1 MSTNGSTVQF
11 DRHTYE
17 DPFLDMAS
25 TKLPKSF
32 KKLLE
37 LCQIF
42 AMTHPQISPIIQRLA
57 EYPITSLTYKSK
69 DEEAKRQH
77 KELFEKHLR
86 ILEKMVEWGLDY
98 HAYGNC
104 FVSISFP
111 FVRLYQC
118 MTCKDVL
125 QASKFKY
132 TYRGGRFEGVCHRCR
147 GERQFKPIDQYVRN
161 QREINVFRIEPQL
174 VTPKYNRVTGK
185 YKYYYSI
192 PPDTARAVSVG
203 DRDVIDGTPVEY
215 LECIRLKRKMVLER
229 VFHFKRPTLS
239 GRDMQWGF
247 PLVLPALKDAY
258 LNQIYKK
265 ADEAVALEHSVPL
278 RILYPEPR
286 TQDPMQ
292 KLALGNFRRF
302 MSRNIR
308 YWRRD
313 KNAIITAPMPIGV
326 TNIGGD
332 GQAYSTIQARIKVVD
347 EIMGAMMVT
356 RGFVMGG
363 ENWSSASISQR
374 VMENSF
380 LNYLRRLD
388 GCLQWVRDEIAAF
401 LNLPKCGVA
410 MKPFKKVDDVQMLQ
424 LILQLA
430 REKRVS
436 WDEALSRMDLDAT
449 RELEVIRR
457 ETEEYTGVMLQELM
471 AQNDANAKALVS
483 QTVAQQEAEGVSAL
497 HQEAQA
503 SGQELLA
510 QIESEAQQVGG
521 QGPEGGGGAGGGGQE
536 PGQQGQGQQ
545 PQQDQGQGQGQQ
557 QQQMVDIDMGKQ
569 IALWAGELLRA
580 DGSERKR
587 LLSALHT
594 DNPDVARAVVEV
606 ADEMESGAKT
616 QPAPNTPAVT
626 RSQDGASMMQAILAE
641 AKSPDEVAQRMQMI
655 DPRQQTEALRALS
668 RLNPRLYS
676 QVLQRMSALNNG
688 ADAGANGAGGRGSV
702 DMRPMPEQK
711 PPRREEKPV

>member
-1 MSTNGSTVQF
+1 MATSGSNVQF

-57 EYPITSLTYKSK
+57 EYPITSLTYKAE
-69 DEEAKRQH
+69 DEESKRQH

-118 MTCKDVL
+118 KTCNDVL
-125 QASKFKY
+125 QANKLKY
-132 TYRGGRFEGVCHRCR
+132 TYRGGKFEGICHRCR
-147 GERQFKPIDQYVRN
+147 GEREFKPIDQYVKN
-161 QREINVFRIEPQL
+161 PREINVFRIEPQL

-192 PPDTARAVSVG
+192 PPDTSRAVAVG

-215 LECIRLKRKMVLER
+215 LECIRLKRKMVLQR

-313 KNAIITAPMPIGV
+313 KNAIITAPMPIGI

-388 GCLQWVRDEIAAF
+388 ACLQWVRDEIAAF
-401 LNLPKCGVA
+401 LNLPKCTVA

-436 WDEALSRMDLDAT
+436 WEEALSRMDLDAT
-449 RELEVIRR
+449 KELEVIER
-457 ETEEYTGVMLQELM
+457 ETEKYTDLMLQELV
-471 AQNDANAKALVS
+471 AQNDANARALIS
-483 QTVAQQEAEGVSAL
+483 QTVAQQEAEGHSAIN
-497 HQEAQA
+497 QEQQA

-510 QIESEAQQVGG
+510 EIE
-521 QGPEGGGGAGGGGQE
+521 GAAAVTNPDGAAAA
-536 PGQQGQGQQ
+536 QGQGQQ
-545 PQQDQGQGQGQQ
+545 PQDR
-557 QQQMVDIDMGKQ
+557 QQMVNIDMGKQ

-580 DGSERKR
+580 DSTERRR

-594 DNPDVARAVVEV
+594 DSPDVARAVVEV
-606 ADEMESGAKT
+606 ADQMENTGGP
-616 QPAPNTPAVT
+616 PAAQQQDSAVSPA
-626 RSQDGASMMQAILAE
+626 RDGASMIQSILAE
-641 AKSPDEVAQRMQMI
+641 AKSPDEVAQRMQMV
-655 DPRQQTEALRALS
+655 DPRQQTAMLQALARI
-668 RLNPRLYS
+668 NPRLYS
-676 QVLQRMSALNNG
+676 QVLQRMSAMANNVG
-688 ADAGANGAGGRGSV
+688 SAAGGGRGSV